1 MRIVYRSA
9 AAAALLLAGTAQ
21 AATMFSVQD
30 SYMGPGKFYGPGRLR
45 DTEIFDVKITGIG
58 FTAPAHY
65 VTPFANNGA
74 AEPNLCGER
83 ELGRTPTGVLSD
95 GVTRINENVDAC
107 RFMLND
113 SGVLVAVVDG
123 GGHEGQ
129 QVAVTLEDHGEI
141 TMIMTMDFA
150 IDMGVGKGGVIRLPF
165 YGTTGEVVVPESLQT
180 QMGIEGGVELAG
192 SLRPGDKIR
201 GRLGDYD
208 GNGVLDGAI
217 VVAGNIPLDSIF
229 MPGAP
234 YALIRYFETDVPYQ
248 GAVVGKLPSGEP
260 KPRHTKLNVKFKT
273 VGQ

>member
-1 MRIVYRSA
+1 MRVVNLSA
-9 AAAALLLAGTAQ
+9 AAVTLLLTGAAQ
-21 AATMFSVQD
+21 AATMYSVQD

-58 FTAPAHY
+58 FTAPGHY

-83 ELGRTPTGVLSD
+83 ELGRATGMLSD

-107 RFMLND
+107 TFMLND
-113 SGVLVAVVDG
+113 AGVLVAIIEG

-165 YGTTGEVVVPESLQT
+165 YGTTGEVVVPASLQT
-180 QMGIEGGVELAG
+180 QMGIDGGVDLAG
-192 SLRPGDKIR
+192 SLKPGDRIR
-201 GRLGDYD
+201 GRLGDFD

-234 YALIRYFETDVPYQ
+234 YALIRYFETDVPYD
-248 GAVVGKLPSGEP
+248 GAPVGKLPAPAGRERDS
-260 KPRHTKLNVKFKT
+260 KLSATNASSR
-273 VGQ
+273 Q